1 MKYKTQ
7 KTNDQET
14 KKQKSQ
20 EPNYSFPRHMNNN
33 KKRGMLICF
42 FVKFSPYCSNVLN

>member
-33 KKRGMLICF
+33 KKKGECLFVSLSNLALIVPMF
-42 FVKFSPYCSNVLN
+42 